1 MEHRR
6 STGLG
11 LLGVNLRVHSAR
23 STPCAPSVHQPPS
36 LAAAPLCPGPGWNG
50 QQHVAMSASS
60 SNDKSAVPANLRFQ
74 RRTSERAFYEGAFK
88 PAMDYSAAISSDPD
102 LPAGSSPWAS
112 NSPQHNRNSF
122 GVPSNNDVSSGTL
135 SSSTPYGASANGHDS
150 VDHLDRPSTSGS
162 DALATSENGDSIN
175 SPYQPQAQSY
185 PQHQA
190 PGQHPSHQQRQYQQQ
205 QQQQQSVG
213 YENNQPQRYH
223 NPRLQAQ
230 QQQQQPQRPS
240 PQYKLQVKISG
251 LERSGRKDAV
261 FVFDAYVCPCT
272 QLLFYLP

>member
-1 MEHRR
+1 
-6 STGLG
+6 
-11 LLGVNLRVHSAR
+11 
-23 STPCAPSVHQPPS
+23 
-36 LAAAPLCPGPGWNG
+36 
-50 QQHVAMSASS
+50 MSASS
-60 SNDKSAVPANLRFQ
+60 SNNKSAVPANLRFQ
-74 RRTSERAFYEGAFK
+74 RRTSERAFYEGTFK
-88 PAMDYSAAISSDPD
+88 PGMDYSAAISSDPD

-112 NSPQHNRNSF
+112 NSPQHNRSSF

-135 SSSTPYGASANGHDS
+135 SSSTPYGASANGDGS

-162 DALATSENGDSIN
+162 DAPATSENGDSIN

-190 PGQHPSHQQRQYQQQ
+190 PGHHPSHQQRQHQQQ
-205 QQQQQSVG
+205 QPVG
-213 YENNQPQRYH
+213 YESNQPQRYH

-261 FVFDAYVCPCT
+261 FVFDAYVCRRT
-272 QLLFYLP
+272 RLLFDLRRG